1 MSTSKILST
10 ALGMVPQLGFRGALL
25 SSVRSH
31 GYSDAALSLFPRA
44 EYDLVQYHLDTQKAK
59 LDGIDLTGA
68 HSTNDKLFELL
79 KARLQG
85 NEEALK
91 SQLSEYLQLLKTHP
105 ADSLASLHDLSDE
118 VWFLAGDK
126 SNDIDWYTKRASISA
141 VFASAELYQSVNPKG
156 VTKYLQRRL
165 QELETMHNVTSNV
178 SEWLAFNTRASFNV
192 LKSLT
197 R

>member
-1 MSTSKILST
+1 MSSLKILST

-59 LDGIDLTGA
+59 LSEVDLSGA
-68 HSTNDKLFELL
+68 ESTNDKLFKLL
-79 KARLQG
+79 NSRLQS
-85 NEEALK
+85 NQQALQ
-91 SQLSEYLQLLKTHP
+91 SQMPEYLQLLKTRP
-105 ADSLASLHDLSDE
+105 VDSLASLHDLSDE

-126 SNDIDWYTKRASISA
+126 SNDIDWYARRASIST

-156 VTKYLQRRL
+156 VTSYLKRRL
-165 QELETMHNVTSNV
+165 GELDTVHDVTSNIT
-178 SEWLAFNTRASFNV
+178 EWLAFNTRATFNV
-192 LKSLT
+192 VKSLT